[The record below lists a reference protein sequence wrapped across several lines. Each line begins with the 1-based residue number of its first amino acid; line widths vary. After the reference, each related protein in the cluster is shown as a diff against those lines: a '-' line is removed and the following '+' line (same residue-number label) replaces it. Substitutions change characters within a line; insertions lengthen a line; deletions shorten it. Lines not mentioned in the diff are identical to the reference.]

1 MLLKFDLT
9 NLPFL
14 LQNAKRFLTPK
25 GYLMFKKSLLCT
37 LAFICC
43 FASSVFAEGGI
54 TRLTASSFNLRDPGF
69 YSVNFQVPV
78 VEPGQLQ
85 LRLNGTPLESSTV
98 GRDTGNTQLVG
109 FNIIETTVANTV
121 LELINPASNTAINIA
136 PGTAENPLSAHI
148 VVLRL
153 R

>member
-1 MLLKFDLT
+1 MLQKAL
-9 NLPFL
+9 FL
-14 LQNAKRFLTPK
+14 FLS
-25 GYLMFKKSLLCT
+25 LM
-37 LAFICC
+37 CC
-43 FASSVFAEGGI
+43 FASPIFAEGGI
-54 TRLTASSFNLRDPGF
+54 TRLSASSFNLRDPGF

-85 LRLNGTPLESSTV
+85 LRLNGAPLASSTV

>member
-1 MLLKFDLT
+1 
-9 NLPFL
+9 
-14 LQNAKRFLTPK
+14 
-25 GYLMFKKSLLCT
+25 MFKKSLLCT